1 MYSFDSRIRYSEVD
15 SQRHVTLPSII
26 DYFQDCSTFQSEDIG
41 VGFEVLKERK
51 NAWILAY
58 WQVIVDRYPEFGEQI
73 TVGTFAT
80 GFKGLFGERNF
91 VMKDGNDRQIAC
103 ANSLW
108 VFMDMAKGR
117 PTRPGAE
124 DIEPYG
130 MEAPLDMPY
139 EGRKIVIPEMMEDR
153 ESFPVRKYHI
163 DTNEHVNNCQYV
175 QMAMDAVEVGK
186 DICRARA
193 EYKRSAVYQD
203 MIFPKAAREE
213 ERTVVGLC
221 DVQGEPYAIV
231 EFGYK

>member
-1 MYSFDSRIRYSEVD
+1 MLGEEIEV
-15 SQRHVTLPSII
+15 
-26 DYFQDCSTFQSEDIG
+26 STWATDF
-41 VGFEVLKERK
+41 KK
-51 NAWILAY
+51 MLAS
-58 WQVIVDRYPEFGEQI
+58 
-73 TVGTFAT
+73 
-80 GFKGLFGERNF
+80 RNF
-91 VMKDGNDRQIAC
+91 SMKDGRGEKIAY

-108 VFMDMAKGR
+108 VYMDMERGR
-117 PTRPGAE
+117 PAKPESGE
-124 DIEPYG
+124 IEAYG
-130 MEAPLDMPY
+130 TGEPLDMGYVP
-139 EGRKIVIPEMMEDR
+139 RKIELPACLESLPE
-153 ESFPVRKYHI
+153 FPVRRHHI